1 MKRALSRA
9 LLGGVDSALA
19 WWLAEKMDRTGRQRQ
34 SRQWTQA
41 IQTWEG
47 EGGRAARP
55 ADEGISLRDDALP
68 RGFLPSTI
76 FS

>member
-1 MKRALSRA
+1 
-9 LLGGVDSALA
+9 
-19 WWLAEKMDRTGRQRQ
+19 MDRTGRQRQ